1 MSSVIGKNGI
11 KVKVIADSIAANGKR
26 MTTFE
31 LVYHRYVHSEFLTHR
46 ALSKNASSSRAVPL
60 KTAAE
65 HVAENPAIPVHWGK
79 NQPGMQSKEQLSG
92 IELSAAQEL
101 WQKSIETAIDT
112 AGQLQQLNAH
122 KQWAAR
128 VLEPYQL
135 IKVVV
140 SGTDWDNLLWLRDDE
155 EAQPEIEELAR
166 CIQIA
171 FDTNIPVKLYHGE
184 WHLPYID
191 TYRDPL
197 MDDALHYLDADGN
210 PLSLEDAKKISASS
224 CAQVSYRRLN
234 DSKEKALEIYN
245 KLFSGRKPHCSPLEH
260 QSTPIDLSIPGVNL
274 PWDTKTWESG
284 ITHVRKDGT
293 LCSGNLAGWIQ
304 YRQTLPNNVFVK

>member
-11 KVKVIADSIAANGKR
+11 KVNVIADSIAVNGKR

-31 LVYHRYVHSEFLTHR
+31 LVYHRYIHSEFMTHR
-46 ALSKNASSSRAVPL
+46 DLSKNASSSRAVPL
-60 KTAAE
+60 KTAAQ
-65 HVAENPAIPVHWGK
+65 HVADNPAIPVHWGK

-92 IELSAAQEL
+92 IELSAAQEI
-101 WQKSIETAIDT
+101 WQKGIENAIDMV
-112 AGQLQQLNAH
+112 GQLQEIESH

-128 VLEPYQL
+128 PLEPFQM
-135 IKVVV
+135 IKTVV
-140 SGTDWDNLLWLRDDE
+140 SGTNWDNIQWLRDDE
-155 EAQPEIEELAR
+155 EAQPEFEELAR

-184 WHLPYID
+184 WHLPYVD
-191 TYRDPL
+191 TYRDHM
-197 MDDALHYLDADGN
+197 MDDTLHYLDASGM
-210 PLSLEDAKKISASS
+210 PLSLEDAKKISASC

-234 DSKEKALEIYN
+234 DSKEKALEIYD
-245 KLFSGRKPHCSPLEH
+245 KLFSGRKPHLSPTEH
-260 QSTPIDLSIPGVNL
+260 ISTPIDLSMYDVNIPFN
-274 PWDTKTWESG
+274 PKTWESG